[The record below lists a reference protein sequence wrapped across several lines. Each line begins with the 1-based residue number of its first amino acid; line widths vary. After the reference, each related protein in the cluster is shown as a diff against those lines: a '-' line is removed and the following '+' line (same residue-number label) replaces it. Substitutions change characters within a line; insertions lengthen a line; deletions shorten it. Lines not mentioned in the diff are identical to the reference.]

1 MSKSFSR
8 FAAALFVCALLL
20 TSGAAAQDF
29 QKSYRVG
36 AGSDI
41 RIGNISGDVTITGYD
56 GDSVVVTA
64 TKDGRDRDKVDIEDR
79 STADRVDVTVRYPE
93 RCNCNVDVSFEV
105 KVPRSVSYGSL
116 RFSSVSGSVDV
127 TSVSGKLKASS
138 VSGGVRVRDVTGSVS
153 ASAVSGNVEVD
164 IDRLEG
170 ADNMKFSSVSGNV
183 TVKLP
188 NNLDAEIE
196 MSSLSGS
203 LKTDFPIEVREKRY
217 GPGRSA
223 HGRVGNGS
231 RSLNMSTV
239 SGSVSLMYAS
249 R

>member
-1 MSKSFSR
+1 MSKPFAR
-8 FAAALFVCALLL
+8 LAAAFSVCVLMLIS
-20 TSGAAAQDF
+20 TAAAQDF

-36 AGSDI
+36 AGGDV
-41 RIGNISGDVTITGYD
+41 RIGNVSGDVTVTGYD

-64 TKDGRDRDKVDIEDR
+64 SKDGRDRDKVDIEDR
-79 STADRVDVTVRYPE
+79 STANRVDVTVRYPE
-93 RCNCNVDVSFEV
+93 RCNCNVDVRFEV
-105 KVPRSVSYGSL
+105 KVPRSVSYDAL
-116 RFSSVSGSVDV
+116 RFSSVSGDVDV
-127 TSVSGKLKASS
+127 TSVNGKLRASS

-164 IDRLEG
+164 IDQLEG

-183 TVKLP
+183 IVRLP
-188 NNLDAEIE
+188 SSLDAEIE

-231 RSLNMSTV
+231 RTLNMSTV
-239 SGSVSLMYAS
+239 SGSVSLMHAT

>member
-1 MSKSFSR
+1 MSKPLFR
-8 FAAALFVCALLL
+8 LAAALFFSTLMLIS
-20 TSGAAAQDF
+20 TAAAQDF
-29 QKSYRVG
+29 TKSYRLG
-36 AGSDI
+36 AGGDV
-41 RIGNISGDVTITGYD
+41 RVGNVSGDVTITGYD
-56 GDSVVVTA
+56 GDAVVVTA
-64 TKDGRDRDKVDIEDR
+64 IKDGRDRDKVEIEDR

-93 RCNCNVDVSFEV
+93 RCNCNVDVRFEV
-105 KVPRSVSYGSL
+105 KIPRSISFDAL
-116 RFSSVSGSVDV
+116 RFTSVSGDVDVNAVTGKLRVSSVSGN
-127 TSVSGKLKASS
+127 
-138 VSGGVRVRDVTGSVS
+138 VRVRDVSGSVS

-164 IDRLEG
+164 VDRLEG
-170 ADNMKFSSVSGNV
+170 AENMKFSSVSGNV

-231 RSLNMSTV
+231 RTLNMSTV
-239 SGSVSLMYAS
+239 SGSVSLMYSS

>member
-1 MSKSFSR
+1 MSKPFSR
-8 FAAALFVCALLL
+8 LAAAFFVCLMLIS
-20 TSGAAAQDF
+20 TAAAQDF
-29 QKSYRVG
+29 QKSYRLS
-36 AGSDI
+36 AGGDV
-41 RIGNISGDVTITGYD
+41 RIGNISGDVSITGYD

-64 TKDGRDRDKVDIEDR
+64 IKDGRDRDKVDIEDR

-93 RCNCNVDVSFEV
+93 RCNCNVDVRFEV
-105 KVPRSVSYGSL
+105 KVPRSISFDSL
-116 RFSSVSGSVDV
+116 RFSSVSGNVDV
-127 TSVSGKLKASS
+127 TSVSGKLRASS
-138 VSGGVRVRDVTGSVS
+138 VSGSVRVRDVTGSVS

-183 TVKLP
+183 TVKVP
-188 NNLDAEIE
+188 DSLDAEIE

-203 LKTDFPIEVREKRY
+203 LKTDLPIEVREKRY

-231 RSLNMSTV
+231 RTLNMSTV
-239 SGSVSLMYAS
+239 SGGVSLMYS
-249 R
+249 TR